1 MSLTLSQSIFLE
13 SLDDDNALAKSI
25 ANYMFREVIEDAH
38 AKYKISQEDM
48 KIMCKK
54 AVNRAAALLDTIE
67 KGLYEDSLTAYS
79 YDTRDWDAPDEK
91 QVRLYS
97 SFFDQVADEIDSLY
111 SEQPTITDEQ

>member
-1 MSLTLSQSIFLE
+1 MSLTLSQSLFLN
-13 SLDDDNALAKSI
+13 SLEDDNALAKSL

-54 AVNRAAALLDTIE
+54 AVNRAAALLESIN
-67 KGLYEDSLTAYS
+67 KGLFEDALTAYS
-79 YDTRDWDAPDEK
+79 YDTKNWDAPDEK

-97 SFFDQVADEIDSLY
+97 SFLEQVAYEIDILHSDP
-111 SEQPTITDEQ
+111 SIVTDEQ